1 MAAVALDPEELI
13 GACEHLL
20 KTFDP
25 TVSTVDAHASQHLG
39 PTADGDHPRADPDK
53 VFQKQVLYGC
63 VRFKRALKVF
73 LSSFFYNNAAKC
85 ARSDYTMYM
94 VLGYLALFR
103 LKELGWS
110 EPVPFSQQLLC

>member
-1 MAAVALDPEELI
+1 MLTCCLP
-13 GACEHLL
+13 
-20 KTFDP
+20 FP
-25 TVSTVDAHASQHLG
+25 SQ
-39 PTADGDHPRADPDK
+39 

-110 EPVPFSQQLLC
+110 EPVFHFAALLPLPPCCRCHGRRLLAVLTRRARARVARCCRRRRPQGL